1 MQTDNLDEKK
11 EIFWLFNELQ
21 QVLTCQKSVK
31 EVWNL
36 IQNGNEAVWKPE
48 DPLPFLILHYVQMPF
63 LLVKATLTGQ
73 EWTKVNFCLGQVL

>member
-1 MQTDNLDEKK
+1 MQTEPLNEK
-11 EIFWLFNELQ
+11 EEVFWLFNELQ
-21 QVLTCQKSVK
+21 QVLTFQKPVS

-36 IQNGNEAVWKPE
+36 LKKGNEAVWRAE
-48 DPLPFLILHYVQMPF
+48 DPLPFLILHYVQMPL